1 MKKLEYILNII
12 HYGFYLFFRKNEG
25 LLDPN
30 YDGKYSHFLSKG
42 VGICFEG
49 GIVMMFLSVYF
60 FINKILGFPPPSE
73 NKLLWVGLFIIIIV
87 LITTYYLVYKKDKYM
102 IYIKDFEKEK
112 KTWKYVII
120 SFLFLIVCVLLFM
133 FSVKINFEY

>member
-1 MKKLEYILNII
+1 
-12 HYGFYLFFRKNEG
+12 
-25 LLDPN
+25 
-30 YDGKYSHFLSKG
+30 
-42 VGICFEG
+42 
-49 GIVMMFLSVYF
+49 MMFLSVYF

>member
-1 MKKLEYILNII
+1 M
-12 HYGFYLFFRKNEG
+12 
-25 LLDPN
+25 
-30 YDGKYSHFLSKG
+30 
-42 VGICFEG
+42 
-49 GIVMMFLSVYF
+49 
-60 FINKILGFPPPSE
+60 
-73 NKLLWVGLFIIIIV
+73 
-87 LITTYYLVYKKDKYM
+87 YKKDKYM